1 MALEWW
7 NSTDTTKLAPGGPG
21 FSFDADG
28 GIATALQEFH
38 LWNNKGGVGAPTLS
52 DLTIEFLGRL
62 ISTDDFVSEDLEF
75 LESGFIEVRWKDT
88 GEWRQVTPGFHLEV
102 PALENNSYE
111 ALEVRVVSIVDI
123 NDAYS
128 EVLIRIH
135 QRGYTPLGSG
145 HSEIV
150 GNGVISGL
158 GNRSKLSLWEFGNII
173 EDPGGASAD
182 VFVPDLLGNNFGE
195 LDFIPGDLITV
206 GTQDDNAVTPLSGE
220 AFYAAIIYDIN
231 GVGVVLGVNAN
242 TPLTDANKPVVPST
256 QKVLGWVIQDD
267 TGTIE
272 NVKITNIWNLDRL
285 AVTIAALAVTLHPGD
300 LIVDNNKI
308 SFTVTN
314 LFNLTDNDHNYLFV
328 NRDHSFELNLS
339 GIPEQ
344 NTAELIYEFITVA
357 GVVTKVIDRRKIIGV
372 QHAKIEFN
380 NIATPVAVADKIYR
394 NYPYNRKG
402 YITKIISTIVDGS
415 GAGDTQFNVEKST
428 DGAAFATI
436 FGDATKKPIITGG
449 DYEDLD
455 SKPTD
460 RILDGNER
468 LMLEVDSVSAVAPT
482 DFTVTLLVE
491 IP

>member
-1 MALEWW
+1 
-7 NSTDTTKLAPGGPG
+7 
-21 FSFDADG
+21 
-28 GIATALQEFH
+28 
-38 LWNNKGGVGAPTLS
+38 
-52 DLTIEFLGRL
+52 
-62 ISTDDFVSEDLEF
+62 
-75 LESGFIEVRWKDT
+75 
-88 GEWRQVTPGFHLEV
+88 
-102 PALENNSYE
+102 
-111 ALEVRVVSIVDI
+111 
-123 NDAYS
+123 
-128 EVLIRIH
+128 
-135 QRGYTPLGSG
+135 
-145 HSEIV
+145 
-150 GNGVISGL
+150 
-158 GNRSKLSLWEFGNII
+158 
-173 EDPGGASAD
+173 
-182 VFVPDLLGNNFGE
+182 
-195 LDFIPGDLITV
+195 
-206 GTQDDNAVTPLSGE
+206 
-220 AFYAAIIYDIN
+220 
-231 GVGVVLGVNAN
+231 
-242 TPLTDANKPVVPST
+242 LTDANKPVVPST

-285 AVTIAALAVTLHPGD
+285 SVTIAALAVTLHPGD